1 MIENANAQNRTLQ
14 YIATDR
20 IFQHPDNPRKNLG
33 DLTELADSIR
43 HSGVMQNLTVVS
55 NRISQ
60 AEYEKLLDSCEGHP
74 TDYQRHMLNHGLE
87 DSYTVVIGHRRL
99 AAAKLVGLSEL
110 PCVVVEMSY
119 QEQVATMMTEN
130 LQRVDLTPYEQ
141 AQGFRQLTADF
152 GMSIDDV
159 AEKTGFSS
167 STVRRRL
174 KLCDLDGDIFR
185 KVSDDESRQISMG
198 DLERLS
204 EIEDEKTRNIVLAS
218 IGTRNFENEL
228 RKALNAQENEK
239 NDKKW
244 REALEQREGFQE
256 LRDYYGSEYVFE
268 KIIMLEDDPAVLD
281 ELPDGMHFWSI
292 LGSSLYIKKKREEKN
307 GKEVEKKEAEKQK
320 RQEAYSRVKEA
331 FRRAYDLRKSF
342 VEKMKEKDAKTHLLD
357 ALVMAYEATKC
368 HAEPNIL
375 YDFCNLNGYGEEH
388 LDQMGDYPDW
398 YDIATQTKAG
408 SSKIIMYWLYS
419 CCDDGPMDCTC
430 SIMNDNYGKYLP
442 ESRDRDRLTVIY
454 RGLERMGY
462 QMSDEEAALM
472 DGTSPLY
479 YREAQKQTEPEPE
492 TEPEQEQEPETEPD
506 PEEEKQE
513 DGTQVQTRFQ
523 AFKSMGSVELERELG
538 DMDNVRQEMKLA
550 ILECNTAEDVAI
562 EVEGWFCTERNCSNG
577 VNCKK
582 CIEEWL
588 NDPYEEETR
597 DDRN

>member
-1 MIENANAQNRTLQ
+1 MIEQAQNRMLV
-14 YIATDR
+14 YIPVEK
-20 IFQHPDNPRKNLG
+20 IFPHPDNPRKDLG

-99 AAAKLVGLSEL
+99 AAAKLAGLSEL
-110 PCVVVEMSY
+110 PCVVVDMSY

-141 AQGFRQLTADF
+141 AQGFRQLTVDF
-152 GMSIDDV
+152 GMSVEDV

-174 KLCDLDGDIFR
+174 KLCELDGDIFR
-185 KVSDDESRQISMG
+185 KVTGDESRQISMG
-198 DLERLS
+198 DLDRLS
-204 EIEDEKTRNIVLAS
+204 EIENEKTRNIVLAD
-218 IGTRNFENEL
+218 IGTKNFENSI
-228 RKALNAQENEK
+228 RKALDAQKSEK

-244 REALEQREGFQE
+244 REALEQREGFHE
-256 LRDYYGSEYVFE
+256 LSDYYSSGYVLE
-268 KIIMLEDDPAVLD
+268 KFIMLSDDPDVLD
-281 ELPDGMHFWSI
+281 ELPDGPHFWSI
-292 LGSSLYIKKKREEKN
+292 LGSCLYIKKKIEEKT
-307 GKEVEKKEAEKQK
+307 GKEEEKREAEKQK

-375 YDFCNLNGYGEEH
+375 YEFCNLNGIGEEQ
-388 LDQMGDYPDW
+388 LDQMGKYPDW
-398 YDIATQTKAG
+398 YDIAERTKAG
-408 SSKIIMYWLYS
+408 SSKILMYWLYS

-430 SIMNDNYGKYLP
+430 SIMNDCYGKYLP
-442 ESRDRDRLTVIY
+442 ESREHEHLTVIY

-462 QMSDEEAALM
+462 KMSDEEAALM

-479 YREAQKQTEPEPE
+479 YREAQKQTEPEQE
-492 TEPEQEQEPETEPD
+492 TETEQEPEPEKEP
-506 PEEEKQE
+506 
-513 DGTQVQTRFQ
+513 
-523 AFKSMGSVELERELG
+523 
-538 DMDNVRQEMKLA
+538 
-550 ILECNTAEDVAI
+550 
-562 EVEGWFCTERNCSNG
+562 
-577 VNCKK
+577 
-582 CIEEWL
+582 
-588 NDPYEEETR
+588 ET
-597 DDRN
+597 

>member
-1 MIENANAQNRTLQ
+1 MIENANTQNRTLQ
-14 YIATDR
+14 YIPTDR
-20 IFQHPDNPRKNLG
+20 IFPHPDNPRKNLG

-60 AEYEKLLDSCEGHP
+60 AEYDKILDSCEGNT

-99 AAAKLVGLSEL
+99 AAAKLAGLSEL
-110 PCVVVEMSY
+110 PCVVVDMSY

-152 GMSIDDV
+152 GMSVDDV

-198 DLERLS
+198 DLERLA

-256 LRDYYGSEYVFE
+256 LRDYYSSEYVLE
-268 KIIMLEDDPAVLD
+268 KIIMLGDDPAVLD

-292 LGSSLYIKKKREEKN
+292 LGCYLYIKKKREEKN
-307 GKEVEKKEAEKQK
+307 GKEVEKQEAEKQK

-388 LDQMGDYPDW
+388 LEQMGDYPDW

-408 SSKIIMYWLYS
+408 SSKILIYWLYS

-430 SIMNDNYGKYLP
+430 SIMNDNYGKFLP

-462 QMSDEEAALM
+462 KKSDEESALM
-472 DGTSPLY
+472 DGTSDLY
-479 YREAQKQTEPEPE
+479 YREP
-492 TEPEQEQEPETEPD
+492 
-506 PEEEKQE
+506 EEKQE
-513 DGTQVQTRFQ
+513 PGTAPEEPEDPTAYEEPDEPERDTEAEQKVRTRFE
-523 AFKSMGSVELERELG
+523 AFKAMGGEELERKIGYDDNLNG
-538 DMDNVRQEMKLA
+538 DMKKA
-550 ILECNTAEDVAI
+550 ILESNTAE
-562 EVEGWFCTERNCSNG
+562 EVEVAVEPWFCPDHDSDCDCS
-577 VNCKK
+577 CHK
-582 CIEEWL
+582 CILEWL
-588 NDPYEEETR
+588 NEPYEEETN
-597 DDRN
+597 DG